1 MRVYILSN
9 ANLKKNILG
18 KLEPYFHKERQICYI
33 WSLNGLLQVENNKIY
48 NVKIQDVL
56 AKKTLL
62 GAFPAT
68 IDESEIIRKEECYQI
83 APRSH
88 KEYTTLKAYRLPA
101 QAQAQAPAA
110 QAQAPAAQA
119 QASAAQAQ
127 ASAGPQ
133 PSVIEWILEYKDN
146 ELHDNYFS
154 LPAGE
159 DIHSP
164 KNKADLLQFLNI

>member
-1 MRVYILSN
+1 MRVYIHSN
-9 ANLKKNILG
+9 SNLKKNILS
-18 KLEPYFHKERQICYI
+18 KLEPYFHNERYISYI
-33 WSLNGLLQVENNKIY
+33 WSVGGLLQVENNKIY
-48 NVKIQDVL
+48 KVKIKDVL

-68 IDESEIIRKEECYQI
+68 IDESEFLREEESYQI
-83 APRSH
+83 APRSY
-88 KEYTTLKAYRLPA
+88 KEYTILKAYRLPE
-101 QAQAQAPAA
+101 PAA
-110 QAQAPAAQA
+110 PQVAGQA
-119 QASAAQAQ
+119 
-127 ASAGPQ
+127 Q

>member
-1 MRVYILSN
+1 MRIYILSN
-9 ANLKKNILG
+9 ANLKKNILS

-68 IDESEIIRKEECYQI
+68 IDESEFLRKEESYQI
-83 APRSH
+83 APRSF
-88 KEYTTLKAYRLPA
+88 KEYTILKSYRLA
-101 QAQAQAPAA
+101 
-110 QAQAPAAQA
+110 
-119 QASAAQAQ
+119 
-127 ASAGPQ
+127 Q
-133 PSVIEWILEYKDN
+133 PSAVEWILEYKDN

-164 KNKADLLQFLNI
+164 KNKADLLQFLSI

>member
-1 MRVYILSN
+1 MRVYIHSN
-9 ANLKKNILG
+9 ANLKKNILD
-18 KLEPYFHKERQICYI
+18 KLEPYFHNERHICYI
-33 WSLNGLLQVENNKIY
+33 WSVGGLLQVENNKIY
-48 NVKIQDVL
+48 KVKIQDVL

-62 GAFPAT
+62 GAFPVT
-68 IDESEIIRKEECYQI
+68 IDESEFLRKEECYQI
-83 APRSH
+83 APRSY

-101 QAQAQAPAA
+101 QAQAQA
-110 QAQAPAAQA
+110 
-119 QASAAQAQ
+119 
-127 ASAGPQ
+127 
-133 PSVIEWILEYKDN
+133 SVIEWILEYKDN